1 MNYLTIA
8 WRNLWRNKRRTL
20 ITIAS
25 VFFGVLLATLMYSL
39 MNGVYGNMIDMMVK
53 LSTGYIQVQNPEYR
67 DNRSINNIFF
77 PDSDLIEGIE
87 NTDGVTTVAE
97 RLDAFALLSS
107 GSHTRGGAVI
117 GFEPGKDSETSNLAR
132 WISHGSFLEDGEET
146 VLVTAN
152 VASHLNL
159 EVNDSIILIG
169 QGYRGVT
176 AAGLYPVGGIL
187 TFSTPQMNDIG
198 VFMDISLAQDLFQTE
213 GMVTSL
219 MIMLED
225 YTFVEK
231 AKRDI
236 EELTGDLV
244 VADWRELNPELVNF
258 IEGDRASGMIMIYF
272 LYIIIGFGIL
282 GAIIMMVAER
292 SREMAVMV
300 AVGMQKWRLGVI
312 LFFET
317 VFIGLV
323 GVITGFAVSVPII
336 LLLIR
341 NPVRL
346 PADMADAYIEF
357 GIEPYL
363 YFGADPHVF
372 TSQVLTVFVIT
383 LIVYLYPL
391 MKVKNLV
398 VSKSLKS

>member
-1 MNYLTIA
+1 MNYLSIA
-8 WRNLWRNKRRTL
+8 WRNLWRNRRRTL

-25 VFFGVLLATLMYSL
+25 VFFGVVLATLMYSL
-39 MNGVYGNMIDMMVK
+39 MDGVYGNMIDMMVK
-53 LSTGYIQVQNPEYR
+53 LSTGYIQVQDPEYR
-67 DNRSINNIFF
+67 DTPSINNIFY
-77 PDSDLIEGIE
+77 PDDDLMEGIGSTE
-87 NTDGVTTVAE
+87 GVTSVAK

-107 GSHTRGGAVI
+107 GPNTRGGAVI

-132 WISHGSFLEDGEET
+132 WISHGRFLEDKDEE

-231 AKRDI
+231 AQRNI

-244 VADWRELNPELVNF
+244 VVNWRELNPELVNF
-258 IEGDRASGMIMIYF
+258 IEGDRAAGMIMIYF

-282 GAIIMMVAER
+282 GTVIMMVAER
-292 SREMAVMV
+292 RREMAVMV
-300 AVGMQKWRLGVI
+300 AVGMQKYRLGMI

-317 VFIGLV
+317 VLIGLV

-336 LLLIR
+336 FILIM

-346 PADMADAYIEF
+346 PADMAEAYIEF

-383 LIVYLYPL
+383 LIVYLYPF

>member
-1 MNYLTIA
+1 MNYLSIA
-8 WRNLWRNKRRTL
+8 WRNLWRNRRRTL

-25 VFFGVLLATLMYSL
+25 VFFGVVLATLMYSL
-39 MNGVYGNMIDMMVK
+39 MDGVYGNMIDMMVK
-53 LSTGYIQVQNPEYR
+53 LSTGYIQVQDPEYR
-67 DNRSINNIFF
+67 DTPSINNIFY
-77 PDSDLIEGIE
+77 PDDDLMEGIV

-107 GSHTRGGAVI
+107 GSQTRGGAVI

-132 WISHGSFLEDGEET
+132 WISHGSFLEDKDEA

-198 VFMDISLAQDLFQTE
+198 VFMDISLAQDMFQTE

-258 IEGDRASGMIMIYF
+258 IEGDRAAGMIMIYF

-282 GAIIMMVAER
+282 GTVIMMVAER
-292 SREMAVMV
+292 RKEMAVMV
-300 AVGMQKWRLGVI
+300 AVGMQKQRLGLI

-317 VFIGLV
+317 VLIGLV
-323 GVITGFAVSVPII
+323 GVITGFVVSVPVIFY
-336 LLLIR
+336 LIM